1 MPIRFDTFTIDGKLN
16 RTPEGFL
23 RTDATATRAGVF
35 RYRNLD
41 GSERLELRADS
52 EVFIEDSL
60 NTLKMVPM
68 TNDHPMVGRVT
79 ADNARSLQVGFT
91 GENVRAEKPFV
102 KVPVV
107 VTDGKAV
114 NDVEAGKVELSCGY
128 FCDVVKEDG
137 MYNGEKYTHKQTN
150 IRYNH
155 VAIVNKGRAGS
166 DVKLK
171 LDSFRTDSE
180 TDIAFRVDSEDEF
193 CTDCKKKKTDCTC
206 KSRKDSK
213 NNNTSSKKEK
223 RKMSIKKIDGIEY
236 EGAQEIIN
244 RLDKLEAEL
253 IENNKK
259 LATAEAARDAEKARA
274 DKAEAE
280 LKTLPQKIAEA
291 ATARRNLEAAASKVL
306 AKDTKLDSMTD
317 DQIKAAVIAARFPE
331 VKLDGKS
338 ADYVSAL
345 FDQAIV
351 AQPVNPYASNNQ
363 FMAGVAGQSGAS
375 SVKTDSAE
383 IDPLD
388 IIRNR
393 R

>member
-1 MPIRFDTFTIDGKLN
+1 MPLRFDTFTIDGKLN

-52 EVFIEDSL
+52 EVFVEDSL

-107 VTDGKAV
+107 ITDGKAV

-171 LDSFRTDSE
+171 LDSFRMDSE
-180 TDIAFRVDSEDEF
+180 TDIAFRIDAEDEF
-193 CTDCKKKKTDCTC
+193 CIDCKKKKTDCTC
-206 KSRKDSK
+206 KQRKDA
-213 NNNTSSKKEK
+213 NNTNSSSKKEK
-223 RKMSIKKIDGIEY
+223 RKMAILKIDGIEY
-236 EGAQEIIN
+236 EGAQEIVN
-244 RLDKLEAEL
+244 RVDRLEKELAET
-253 IENNKK
+253 KK
-259 LATAEAARDAEKARA
+259 SLETEKARADAEKARA

-291 ATARRNLEAAASKVL
+291 ANNRRNLEAAASKVL

-363 FMAGVAGQSGAS
+363 FMAGQSGTS